1 MGSFG
6 DTRIDMRILYIQRI
20 QFHKET
26 HNFVATA
33 VDETLATFG
42 ANLSENFNE

>member
-1 MGSFG
+1 MYSP
-6 DTRIDMRILYIQRI
+6 DT
-20 QFHKET
+20 FHKET

-42 ANLSENFNE
+42 ANLSENFKVLIILNAKSFIE